1 MHVLFCVLPAA
12 AETTPL
18 INMSNG
24 ISNGQESPEEST
36 DSVMTVSSSA
46 RVSHDGNLFS
56 CARGTYTLDNA
67 PLDVRLEFQGKSGG
81 LVVFK
86 DQKHL
91 NIVPPV
97 GATNC
102 E

>member
-1 MHVLFCVLPAA
+1 MFVFIRTCSFCVLPAA
-12 AETTPL
+12 ETTPL
-18 INMSNG
+18 MDMSNHNG
-24 ISNGQESPEEST
+24 RESLDNGQESPEEST
-36 DSVMTVSSSA
+36 DSVVTVTRA
-46 RVSHDGNLFS
+46 MLQ
-56 CARGTYTLDNA
+56 DNT